1 MAVKVL
7 RFEGALNW
15 KEFKAAQ
22 SERPSSFRVRA
33 SKREDEGFMSNNA
46 DNTGHELE
54 KPVAIYYEHPDW
66 FRPLFEQMDK
76 RGVPWLKIDAR
87 HHRYDV
93 ASPERE
99 YSLLF
104 NRMSP
109 SAWQRGLGHGIFYT
123 LNYLAHL
130 EGKGVRVVNGYR
142 CFAHEISKALQLTN
156 LEKLGL
162 PYPKARVINHPSQA
176 VEAAEAIGYPVVL
189 KPNIGGSGAGIERF
203 NTPAELRAAV
213 EGNRLYFGIDS
224 TALVQ
229 EAFTARDGII
239 TRVEVLGGKFLY
251 AIRIHI
257 TGESYNLCPADICQN
272 TRGEELTR
280 IACPVDAP
288 KSGMK
293 VEGYDPPRKVIEDV
307 ERIVELAGVEVGGIE
322 YVIDERTGRQLYYDV
337 NALSNFVADPVRVV
351 GFNPYGRLA
360 DFLIAEAQRH
370 EARRGE
376 RVVARGGQR

>member
-1 MAVKVL
+1 M
-7 RFEGALNW
+7 
-15 KEFKAAQ
+15 
-22 SERPSSFRVRA
+22 
-33 SKREDEGFMSNNA
+33 NNPDQRN
-46 DNTGHELE
+46 DNGLE
-54 KPVAIYYEHPDW
+54 KPIAIYYEHPDW
-66 FRPLFEQMDK
+66 FRPLFQQLDE
-76 RGVPWLKIDAR
+76 RGAPWLKIDAR
-87 HHRYDV
+87 HHNYDV
-93 ASPERE
+93 ALPERE

-130 EGKGVRVVNGYR
+130 EGKGVRVVNGYK
-142 CFAHEISKALQLTN
+142 CFSHEISKALQLTN

-162 PYPKARVINHPSQA
+162 PYPKAWMINHPSQA
-176 VEAAEAIGYPVVL
+176 LAAAEAIGYPVVI

-203 NTPAELRAAV
+203 NSKEELRVAV
-213 EGNRLYFGIDS
+213 EANRLYFGIDS

-229 EAFTARDGII
+229 EAFTARGGII
-239 TRVEVLGGKFLY
+239 TRVEVLGGRFLY
-251 AIRIHI
+251 AIQIHI

-293 VEGYDPPRKVIEDV
+293 VEGYEPPRQVVEDV

-322 YVIDERTGRQLYYDV
+322 YVIDEKSGRQLYYDV
-337 NALSNFVADPVRVV
+337 NALSNFVADPVRVI
-351 GFNPYGRLA
+351 GFNPYARLA

-370 EARRGE
+370 EASRAE
-376 RVVARGGQR
+376 RVVASGGPR

>member
-1 MAVKVL
+1 MST
-7 RFEGALNW
+7 ETDG
-15 KEFKAAQ
+15 
-22 SERPSSFRVRA
+22 SA
-33 SKREDEGFMSNNA
+33 SG
-46 DNTGHELE
+46 LE
-54 KPVAIYYEHPDW
+54 KPIAIYYEHPDW
-66 FRPLFEQMDK
+66 FRPLFQQLDE

-87 HHRYDV
+87 HHNYDG

-99 YSLLF
+99 YSLFF

-142 CFAHEISKALQLTN
+142 CFSHEISKALQLTN

-176 VEAAEAIGYPVVL
+176 LEAAEAIGYPVVI
-189 KPNIGGSGAGIERF
+189 KPNIGGSGVGIERF
-203 NTPAELRAAV
+203 NSQDELRTAV
-213 EGNRLYFGIDS
+213 EANRLYFGIDS

-251 AIRIHI
+251 AIQIHI
-257 TGESYNLCPADICQN
+257 TGETYNLCPADICQN

-280 IACPVDAP
+280 TACPVDAP

-293 VEGYDPPRKVIEDV
+293 VEGYQPPRQVIEDV

-322 YVIDERTGRQLYYDV
+322 YVIDDRTGRQLYYDV
-337 NALSNFVADPVRVV
+337 NALSNFVADPVRVI
-351 GFNPYGRLA
+351 GFNPYSRLA
-360 DFLIAEAQRH
+360 DFLITEAQEHQANRP
-370 EARRGE
+370 ERAVVSRGP
-376 RVVARGGQR
+376 R

>member
-1 MAVKVL
+1 
-7 RFEGALNW
+7 
-15 KEFKAAQ
+15 
-22 SERPSSFRVRA
+22 
-33 SKREDEGFMSNNA
+33 MSGETNN
-46 DNTGHELE
+46 GGSGLE
-54 KPVAIYYEHPDW
+54 KPIAIYYEHPDW
-66 FRPLFEQMDK
+66 FRPLFQQLDE

-87 HHRYDV
+87 HHNYDV

-109 SAWQRGLGHGIFYT
+109 SAWQRELGHGIFYT

-130 EGKGVRVVNGYR
+130 EGKCVRVVNGYK
-142 CFAHEISKALQLTN
+142 CFSHEISKALQLTN

-162 PYPKARVINHPSQA
+162 PYPKAWVINHPSQA
-176 VEAAEAIGYPVVL
+176 IAVAEAIGYPVVI

-203 NTPAELRAAV
+203 NSKEELRATV
-213 EGNRLYFGIDS
+213 EANRLYFGIDS

-229 EAFTARDGII
+229 EAFTAREGII

-251 AIRIHI
+251 AIQIHI

-288 KSGMK
+288 KSGTK
-293 VEGYDPPRKVIEDV
+293 VEGYEAPRQVIEDV

-322 YVIDERTGRQLYYDV
+322 YVIDDRTGRQLYYDV
-337 NALSNFVADPVRVV
+337 NALSNFVADPVRVI
-351 GFNPYGRLA
+351 GFNPYARLA
-360 DFLIAEAQRH
+360 DFLIAEAQKH
-370 EARRGE
+370 EAKSAE
-376 RVVARGGQR
+376 RVVASGGPR

>member
-1 MAVKVL
+1 
-7 RFEGALNW
+7 
-15 KEFKAAQ
+15 
-22 SERPSSFRVRA
+22 
-33 SKREDEGFMSNNA
+33 MSTEMNGNSW
-46 DNTGHELE
+46 GLE
-54 KPVAIYYEHPDW
+54 KPIAIYYEHPDW
-66 FRPLFEQMDK
+66 FRPLFQQLDE

-87 HHRYDV
+87 HHNYDV

-142 CFAHEISKALQLTN
+142 CFNHEISKALQLTN

-176 VEAAEAIGYPVVL
+176 LEAAEAIGYPVVI

-203 NTPAELRAAV
+203 NSAAELRAAV
-213 EGNRLYFGIDS
+213 EANRLYFGIDS

-251 AIRIHI
+251 AIQIHI
-257 TGESYNLCPADICQN
+257 TGESYNLCPADLCQN

-288 KSGMK
+288 KTGMT
-293 VEGYDPPRKVIEDV
+293 VEAYEAPPLVIADV
-307 ERIVELAGVEVGGIE
+307 ERIMQNAGSGVGGVE
-322 YVIDERTGRQLYYDV
+322 YVIDERSGRQMYYDI
-337 NALSNFVADPVRVV
+337 NALSNFVADPERML

-360 DFLIAEAQRH
+360 DFLIEQ
-370 EARRGE
+370 ARMHKAKQPARLVAAGE
-376 RVVARGGQR
+376 QV

>member
-1 MAVKVL
+1 M
-7 RFEGALNW
+7 G
-15 KEFKAAQ
+15 
-22 SERPSSFRVRA
+22 
-33 SKREDEGFMSNNA
+33 NNNSGSGLA
-46 DNTGHELE
+46 
-54 KPVAIYYEHPDW
+54 KPIAIYYEHPDW
-66 FRPLFEQMDK
+66 FRPLFQQLDE
-76 RGVPWLKIDAR
+76 RGANWLKVDAR
-87 HHRYDV
+87 HHYYDA

-109 SAWQRGLGHGIFYT
+109 SAWQRGLAHGIFYT

-130 EGKGVRVVNGYR
+130 EAKGVRVVNGYR
-142 CFAHEISKALQLTN
+142 CFAHETSKALQLSN

-176 VEAAEAIGYPVVL
+176 LAAAEALGYPVVL

-203 NTPAELRAAV
+203 SSPDQLRSAV
-213 EGNRLYFGIDS
+213 EANRLYFGIDS

-229 EAFTARDGII
+229 QAFTARGGMI
-239 TRVEVLGGKFLY
+239 TRVEVLGGKYLY
-251 AIRIHI
+251 AIQIHI
-257 TGESYNLCPADICQN
+257 TGESFNLCPADICQN

-293 VEGYDPPRKVIEDV
+293 VEGYEPPREVIEDV
-307 ERIVELAGVEVGGIE
+307 ERIVELAGVEVGGVE
-322 YVIDERTGRQLYYDV
+322 YVFDERTGRQLYYDV

-351 GFNPYGRLA
+351 GFNPYARLA
-360 DFLIAEAQRH
+360 DFLIAEAQHH
-370 EARRGE
+370 ESKQAG
-376 RVVARGGQR
+376 RVVVTGGPR

>member
-1 MAVKVL
+1 
-7 RFEGALNW
+7 
-15 KEFKAAQ
+15 
-22 SERPSSFRVRA
+22 
-33 SKREDEGFMSNNA
+33 MSNETNGA
-46 DNTGHELE
+46 SNELE
-54 KPVAIYYEHPDW
+54 KPIAIYYEHPDW
-66 FRPLFEQMDK
+66 FRPLFQQMDE
-76 RGVPWLKIDAR
+76 RGEPWLKIDAR

-130 EGKGVRVVNGYR
+130 EAKGVRVVNGYR
-142 CFAHEISKALQLTN
+142 CFNHEISKALQLAN

-176 VEAAEAIGYPVVL
+176 LDAAEAIGYPVVL

-203 NTPAELRAAV
+203 NSPEELRRAV
-213 EGNRLYFGIDS
+213 EENRLYFGIDS

-229 EAFTARDGII
+229 EAFTPRDGVI
-239 TRVEVLGGKFLY
+239 TRVEVLGGKYLY
-251 AIRIHI
+251 AIQIHI

-280 IACPVDAP
+280 MACPVDAP

-293 VEGYDPPRKVIEDV
+293 VEGYEPPRQVVEDV

-322 YVIDERTGRQLYYDV
+322 YVVDDRTGRQLYYDV
-337 NALSNFVADPVRVV
+337 NALSNFVADPVRVI
-351 GFNPYGRLA
+351 GFNPYARLA
-360 DFLIAEAQRH
+360 DFLIAEARH
-370 EARRGE
+370 QEARRGE
-376 RVVARGGQR
+376 RVVAGGGPR

>member
-1 MAVKVL
+1 
-7 RFEGALNW
+7 
-15 KEFKAAQ
+15 
-22 SERPSSFRVRA
+22 
-33 SKREDEGFMSNNA
+33 MSDQTNRNVY
-46 DNTGHELE
+46 GLE
-54 KPVAIYYEHPDW
+54 KPIAIYYEHPDW
-66 FRPLFEQMDK
+66 FRPLFQQLDE
-76 RGVPWLKIDAR
+76 RGVSWLKIDAR
-87 HHRYDV
+87 HHHYDV
-93 ASPERE
+93 DSSERE

-142 CFAHEISKALQLTN
+142 CFNHEISKALQLTN

-162 PYPKARVINHPSQA
+162 PYPKARVVNHPSQA
-176 VEAAEAIGYPVVL
+176 LDGAEAIGYPVVI

-203 NTPAELRAAV
+203 NSREELRSAV
-213 EGNRLYFGIDS
+213 EANRLYFGIDS

-229 EAFTARDGII
+229 EAFTARGGMI

-251 AIRIHI
+251 AIQIHA

-293 VEGYDPPRKVIEDV
+293 VEGYNPPRRVIEDV

-322 YVIDERTGRQLYYDV
+322 YVIDDRTGRQLYYDV
-337 NALSNFVADPVRVV
+337 NALSNFVADPVRVI
-351 GFNPYGRLA
+351 GFNPYARLA

-370 EARRGE
+370 EADRSE
-376 RVVARGGQR
+376 HVAAGGSPR

>member
-1 MAVKVL
+1 M
-7 RFEGALNW
+7 
-15 KEFKAAQ
+15 
-22 SERPSSFRVRA
+22 
-33 SKREDEGFMSNNA
+33 
-46 DNTGHELE
+46 DNLTNENGNGLE
-54 KPVAIYYEHPDW
+54 KPIAIYYEHPDW
-66 FRPLFEQMDK
+66 FRPLFQQLDE
-76 RGVPWLKIDAR
+76 RGLPWLKIDAR
-87 HHRYDV
+87 HHNYDV
-93 ASPERE
+93 SSPERE

-109 SAWQRGLGHGIFYT
+109 SAWQRGLGHSIFYT

-130 EGKGVRVVNGYR
+130 EGNGVRVVNGYR
-142 CFAHEISKALQLTN
+142 CFNHEISKALQLTN

-162 PYPKARVINHPSQA
+162 PYPKAHVINHPSQA
-176 VEAAEAIGYPVVL
+176 L
-189 KPNIGGSGAGIERF
+189 
-203 NTPAELRAAV
+203 AAV
-213 EGNRLYFGIDS
+213 EANRLYFGIDS

-251 AIRIHI
+251 AIQIHI

-280 IACPVDAP
+280 SACPVDAP

-293 VEGYDPPRKVIEDV
+293 VAGYEPPQQVIEDV
-307 ERIVELAGVEVGGIE
+307 ERIVERAGVEVGGIE
-322 YVIDERTGRQLYYDV
+322 YVIDDRTGRQLYYDV

-351 GFNPYGRLA
+351 GFNPYARLA
-360 DFLIAEAQRH
+360 DFLIAEAQRQ

-376 RVVARGGQR
+376 RVATSGGPR

>member
-1 MAVKVL
+1 M
-7 RFEGALNW
+7 
-15 KEFKAAQ
+15 
-22 SERPSSFRVRA
+22 
-33 SKREDEGFMSNNA
+33 NNESG
-46 DNTGHELE
+46 DKGYGLD
-54 KPVAIYYEHPDW
+54 KPIAIYYEHPDW
-66 FRPLFEQMDK
+66 FRPLFQQLDERSAQWVRVDV
-76 RGVPWLKIDAR
+76 RD
-87 HHRYDV
+87 HHYDV
-93 ASPERE
+93 ASARQD
-99 YSLLF
+99 YTLLF

-109 SAWQRGLGHGIFYT
+109 SAWQRGLGHAIFYT
-123 LNYLAHL
+123 VNYLAHL
-130 EGKGVRVVNGYR
+130 EAQGVRVVNGSR
-142 CFAHEISKALQLTN
+142 CFRHEISKALQLTN

-176 VEAAEAIGYPVVL
+176 LAAAEAIEYPVVI

-203 NTPAELRAAV
+203 NSKEELHAAV
-213 EGNRLYFGIDS
+213 EANRLYFGIDS

-251 AIRIHI
+251 AIQIHI

-293 VEGYDPPRKVIEDV
+293 VEGYDPPRRVIEDV

-322 YVIDERTGRQLYYDV
+322 YVIDDRSGRQMYYDV

-351 GFNPYGRLA
+351 GFNPYARLA

-376 RVVARGGQR
+376 RLATSGEPR